1 MVTAALL
8 TVLSF
13 GLLFLGAELLVRGGA
28 GLALRLG
35 LTALVVGLTV
45 VAYGTSS
52 PELLVS
58 VKASF
63 LGQSGIAVGNVI
75 GSNIFNI
82 AVILGIA
89 ALIRPIGASSM
100 IIRRDGPVMVLVTL
114 MGMAA
119 LWDSR
124 IERWEG
130 GLLLLASVA
139 YTGWI
144 VRHARRESATL
155 EPDDGMV
162 PMNLGRGLL
171 FIVLGL
177 GILALGSQLLVTNAV
192 FMARCWGVSEAV
204 IGLTIIAAGTSMPE
218 LATSVVGAIRGQSD
232 ISLGNVVGSN
242 IFNILFVLGLASV
255 IHPIQAVGIRGAD
268 QLFMLGVAVLLTPL
282 MWTGKVIGRRE
293 GVLLLA
299 IYGAYLW
306 MVWPKA

>member
-1 MVTAALL
+1 MLMAALL

-13 GLLFLGAELLVRGGA
+13 GLLFVGAELLVRGGV

-58 VKASF
+58 VKAAF
-63 LGQSGIAVGNVI
+63 LGQSGISVGNVI

-82 AVILGIA
+82 AVILGLA
-89 ALIRPIGASSM
+89 ALIKPIRASSE

-114 MGMAA
+114 LGMVA

-130 GLLLLASVA
+130 VLLLLGSII
-139 YTGWI
+139 YTWWI
-144 VRHARRESATL
+144 VRHARREAGDKDESLT
-155 EPDDGMV
+155 EM
-162 PMNLGRGLL
+162 
-171 FIVLGL
+171 GL
-177 GILALGSQLLVTNAV
+177 GKALIFILMGLGVLVLGSQLLVTNAV
-192 FMARCWGVSEAV
+192 FMARSWGVSEAV
-204 IGLTIIAAGTSMPE
+204 VGLTIIAAGTSMPE

-242 IFNILFVLGLASV
+242 IFNLLFVLGMASV
-255 IHPIQAVGIRGAD
+255 IHPIQAVGIRGVD
-268 QLFMLGVAVLLTPL
+268 QLFMLGLAVLLTPL
-282 MWTGKVIGRRE
+282 MWTGKVIGRKE
-293 GVLLLA
+293 GALLLM
-299 IYGAYLW
+299 IYAAYLW
-306 MVWPKA
+306 IVWPKS